1 MSIRSY
7 NYGNKSNLKIL
18 LFIVIILM
26 VIFAMIILL
35 NIINN
40 NNNTKHNQVVKENYY
55 DIKNDY
61 INLMNKKRNP
71 DNKLSDNSII
81 LSNYMEKSKLQQNN
95 LDDIGNK
102 IKSAENQLYL
112 LKNGNNNNI
121 YTVKPSHSYQYINSM
136 THYA

>member
-1 MSIRSY
+1 MSIKSY
-7 NYGNKSNLKIL
+7 NYGNGNNLKIL
-18 LFIVIILM
+18 LFITIILIIM
-26 VIFAMIILL
+26 FAIIFLL
-35 NIINN
+35 NIMLDKTNINFN
-40 NNNTKHNQVVKENYY
+40 IKENYY
-55 DIKNDY
+55 DIKNEY
-61 INLMNKKRNP
+61 INLMNKKRDP
-71 DNKLSDNSII
+71 INKLSDNAII